1 MRTYHYFS
9 GLGSQDDF
17 TVVRT
22 SDVQRALRDRGFD
35 PGPIDNLYG
44 PRTEAAIYAAMER
57 TGVLGPFVAA
67 RRAAQIS
74 IDPDAWRAILAL
86 SSGAGSGG
94 ATPSATPTTP
104 RTPSIGPSLD
114 PLATFTKNGNG
125 AESGGINWGLVLGAG
140 AIAFGIGWLFLSKPR
155 KRGVSGLGR
164 ARRRRR
170 RRSR

>member
-1 MRTYHYFS
+1 VRTYHYFS

-35 PGPIDNLYG
+35 PGPVDNLYG
-44 PRTEAAIYAAMER
+44 PRTEAAVYAAMER

-67 RRAAQIS
+67 RRDAQIR

-86 SSGAGSGG
+86 PVRGASATPG
-94 ATPSATPTTP
+94 ATPGATTL
-104 RTPSIGPSLD
+104 GPSLD
-114 PLATFTKNGNG
+114 PLVTFTENGD
-125 AESGGINWGLVLGAG
+125 GGSSAGVNWGLVLGAG
-140 AIAFGIGWLFLSKPR
+140 AVAFGIGWLFLSRPR